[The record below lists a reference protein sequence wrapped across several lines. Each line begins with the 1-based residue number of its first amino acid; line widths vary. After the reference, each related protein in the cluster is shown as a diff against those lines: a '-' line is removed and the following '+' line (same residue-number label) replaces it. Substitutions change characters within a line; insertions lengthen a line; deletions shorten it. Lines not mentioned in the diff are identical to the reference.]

1 MYKTST
7 LRIQIRDF
15 VPGSPYWILPCSA
28 VDTEAL
34 QPVFNENMLDGG
46 TRSLWELQCP
56 LAPTGIPTTPYP
68 RASAP
73 VLGLLHLGSGP
84 KPLPAP
90 FPEELEP
97 GLSPCSGSASIS
109 VNSPGKKNRKP
120 EIPVAKT
127 LPTP

>member
-1 MYKTST
+1 M
-7 LRIQIRDF
+7 
-15 VPGSPYWILPCSA
+15 
-28 VDTEAL
+28 DTEAL

-46 TRSLWELQCP
+46 TRSLLELQCS
-56 LAPTGIPTTPYP
+56 LAPTGIPTIPYP
-68 RASAP
+68 WASAP
-73 VLGLLHLGSGP
+73 VLGLLHLGLGP

-97 GLSPCSGSASIS
+97 GPSTCSGSASIS
-109 VNSPGKKNRKP
+109 VNSPGKKNRNP